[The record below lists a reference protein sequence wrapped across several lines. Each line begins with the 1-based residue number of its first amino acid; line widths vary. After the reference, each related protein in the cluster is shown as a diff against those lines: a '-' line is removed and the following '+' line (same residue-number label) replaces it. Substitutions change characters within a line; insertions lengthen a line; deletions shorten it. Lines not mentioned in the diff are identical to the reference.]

1 VLFGLGVVPGLI
13 STVIFALPAPI
24 RLTHLGISS
33 VPRPL
38 IEAGQSF
45 GATPMQLLWKI
56 ELPSAA
62 TTIIAGVTQCIMLS
76 LSMVVIAALVGAG
89 GLGVPVVRALNSVQV
104 GMGFE
109 AGFTI
114 VLLGHHPW
122 TVSADPK
129 SAEPP
134 DDSSSSGIPE
144 RRHSVRAA
152 TWPRG
157 SQGHQGSPGR
167 ARRRRHS
174 QRYPKQVRRHR
185 RRRGRLLE
193 RGTRRNL
200 RAHGLVR
207 IGQVHS
213 PSGRQWVEPR
223 DPRPRPDSRRR
234 RRRST
239 DAGAAID
246 VASCSTE
253 QLREVRRLRVAMV
266 FQQFGL
272 LPWRTVRENVGFGLE
287 LRGET
292 AAKRKSVV
300 DEKLE
305 LVGLTQWAGRY
316 VSELSGGMQ
325 QRVGLARAF
334 ATDADILLMDEP
346 FSALDPLIRGKL
358 QDELLA
364 LQERVKKTILFVS
377 HDLDEALR
385 LGDKISILQ
394 NGRIIQTGTAEDIV
408 LAPADDY
415 VAEFVRHMNPLDVL
429 TGAMIMRE
437 RANLA
442 REGDALWLDDLRR
455 YRLSVNPADEALSL
469 HLDGV
474 AHDLRYVNDDAAL
487 GTIEPGLAV
496 APASFSL
503 QSIIQLRQTTGH
515 PVLLSEGG
523 KIIGVACQTEIIK
536 ALAGSRQ

>member
-1 VLFGLGVVPGLI
+1 LSGSGK
-13 STVIFALPAPI
+13 ST
-24 RLTHLGISS
+24 
-33 VPRPL
+33 
-38 IEAGQSF
+38 
-45 GATPMQLLWKI
+45 LL
-56 ELPSAA
+56 
-62 TTIIAGVTQCIMLS
+62 
-76 LSMVVIAALVGAG
+76 
-89 GLGVPVVRALNSVQV
+89 
-104 GMGFE
+104 
-109 AGFTI
+109 
-114 VLLGHHPW
+114 
-122 TVSADPK
+122 
-129 SAEPP
+129 
-134 DDSSSSGIPE
+134 
-144 RRHSVRAA
+144 RAA
-152 TWPRG
+152 NGLNPVT
-157 SQGHQGSPGR
+157 
-167 ARRRRHS
+167 
-174 QRYPKQVRRHR
+174 
-185 RRRGRLLE
+185 RGRVLI
-193 RGTRRNL
+193 RG
-200 RAHGLVR
+200 G
-207 IGQVHS
+207 G
-213 PSGRQWVEPR
+213 
-223 DPRPRPDSRRR
+223 PDAA
-234 RRRST
+234 
-239 DAGAAID
+239 DAGTAID
-246 VASCSTE
+246 VASCGTE

-292 AAKRKSVV
+292 SAKRKAVV

-385 LGDKISILQ
+385 LGDKITILQ

-429 TGAMIMRE
+429 TGSMIMRE
-437 RANLA
+437 RANLD

-455 YRLSVNPADEALSL
+455 YRLSVNSADEALSL

-474 AHDLRYVNDDAAL
+474 PHDLRYVNDDP
-487 GTIEPGLAV
+487 GMVSIEPGLAV
-496 APASFSL
+496 APASVSL
-503 QSIIQLRQTTGH
+503 QTIIQLRQTTGH

-523 KIIGVACQTEIIK
+523 KIIGVACQSEIIK

>member
-1 VLFGLGVVPGLI
+1 MTAAVEFQNVDILFAQQQGREGNKAIKEALVALDAGGTRSDIQNKYGVIVG
-13 STVIFALPAPI
+13 V
-24 RLTHLGISS
+24 
-33 VPRPL
+33 
-38 IEAGQSF
+38 AG
-45 GATPMQLLWKI
+45 A
-56 ELPSAA
+56 
-62 TTIIAGVTQCIMLS
+62 S
-76 LSMVVIAALVGAG
+76 LSVARGEISVLM
-89 GLGVPVVRALNSVQV
+89 GLSGS
-104 GMGFE
+104 GKS
-109 AGFTI
+109 T
-114 VLLGHHPW
+114 LL
-122 TVSADPK
+122 
-129 SAEPP
+129 
-134 DDSSSSGIPE
+134 
-144 RRHSVRAA
+144 RAA
-152 TWPRG
+152 NGLNPVT
-157 SQGHQGSPGR
+157 
-167 ARRRRHS
+167 
-174 QRYPKQVRRHR
+174 
-185 RRRGRLLE
+185 RGRVLI
-193 RGTRRNL
+193 RGGG
-200 RAHGLVR
+200 A
-207 IGQVHS
+207 S
-213 PSGRQWVEPR
+213 EAAA
-223 DPRPRPDSRRR
+223 
-234 RRRST
+234 
-239 DAGAAID
+239 AGAAID

-253 QLREVRRLRVAMV
+253 QLREVRRQRVAMV

-292 AAKRKSVV
+292 AATRKSVV

-429 TGAMIMRE
+429 TGSMIMRE
-437 RANLA
+437 RADLA
-442 REGDALWLDDLRR
+442 SEGDALWLDDLRR

-474 AHDLRYVNDDAAL
+474 AHDLRYVNDDAGL
-487 GTIEPGLAV
+487 GNLEPGLAV